1 MNNRGSLLIIVL
13 WWVVILSIMAVGLYA
28 MTRPRIELA
37 GRIGDSAMLRSA
49 ADAAL
54 YSAIALVGQDSS
66 PGFDSAAE
74 EWADNPETLGTI
86 ELGAGVFAVGFF
98 PAGWTEDTN
107 DGEPRYGLQDEE
119 SRININKAPLEVLV
133 RLFERTCELPTLECE
148 ALAGAVVDWR
158 DENDD
163 PEESGAESVSYHEMS
178 DPYSPRN
185 AFFQLPE
192 ELLLVKGVDAAIFRR
207 VEPYITVYGTG
218 AVNVNTAPDLVLKCL
233 GLGDAALTAVDSW
246 RTGAD
251 GIVGTR
257 DDIPFERTGAILT
270 DLDEAGMLSS
280 NGKSELRRAIN
291 GRLLT
296 VRSDNFRGHVFRR
309 LDNSAVRMHIM
320 FVFNRGGAV
329 RLWRE

>member
-1 MNNRGSLLIIVL
+1 MSARGSLLITVL

-28 MTRPRIELA
+28 MTRPRVELA
-37 GRIGDSAMLRSA
+37 GRMGESAALRA
-49 ADAAL
+49 GADAAL
-54 YSAIALVGQDSS
+54 YSAIALVGKDPS
-66 PGFDSAAE
+66 PGFDSAADD
-74 EWADNPETLGTI
+74 WADNPEKLGGI
-86 ELGAGVFAVGFF
+86 ELGTGVFAVGFF
-98 PAGWTEDTN
+98 PVDWMADTH

-119 SRININKAPLEVLV
+119 SRLNINKAPVEVLV
-133 RLFERTCELPTLECE
+133 RLFEWTCGLPTLECE

-185 AFFQLPE
+185 ALFQMPE
-192 ELLLVKGVDAAIFRR
+192 ELLLVKGVTAEIFRR

-218 AVNVNTAPDLVLKCL
+218 AVNVNTAPDLVLTCL
-233 GLGDAALTAVDSW
+233 GLGEPAITAVNSW
-246 RTGAD
+246 RAGPD
-251 GIVGTR
+251 GIVGTG
-257 DDIPFERTGAILT
+257 DDVPFERTGAILV
-270 DLDEAGMLSS
+270 DLDDTGMLSE
-280 NGKSELRRAIN
+280 NAKSELRRAIN

-309 LDNSAVRMHIM
+309 LDNSAARMHIM